1 MSVPRKR
8 PGYVMRKGNWICQK
22 CSFHNFD
29 IQNVCKECGDSK
41 CNGLIM
47 DKTNM
52 HCVRWRKKRKKKAQV
67 MSSELVD
74 IYNDDITLHTR
85 LKEWS
90 EVNPY
95 GKVVKVE
102 MDKCIWP
109 QYLIHRGIKGIKSGA
124 KIHTNL
130 TKWKY
135 FKINLGTA
143 TKLKDKEWLG
153 IKQDAKCRL
162 NIVARQC
169 ISAALSTVAQ
179 YNDCD
184 RTLGSHGAVWSM
196 PCGRAFELCALIYQP
211 EGALQQWVHKD
222 GHMKYTLPDNEEI
235 VYYSYFLNVIVPL
248 KGDIPTLF
256 RGNDR
261 KLHASSS
268 CGNDEIRVFNGGA
281 WHAGAANETGEGVW
295 KLFLGL
301 VPENYIALGSFPIFE
316 DDVGKSAAKQKD
328 RILLLVNSE

>member
-1 MSVPRKR
+1 MSVPKKKKR
-8 PGYVMRKGNWICQK
+8 PKVKRSAYVTRKGNWNCQ
-22 CSFHNFD
+22 CGYHNFAGKT
-29 IQNVCKECGDSK
+29 VCNKCGDDIT
-41 CNGLIM
+41 NGQIL

-52 HCVRWRKKRKKKAQV
+52 TCRRWRKKKMNKAKG
-67 MSSELVD
+67 MS
-74 IYNDDITLHTR
+74 NDDITLHTR
-85 LKEWS
+85 LMEWS

-109 QYLIHRGIKGIKSGA
+109 QYLIHRGINGINSSGA
-124 KIHTNL
+124 HIHTNIS
-130 TKWKY
+130 KWKY

-143 TKLKDKEWLG
+143 TTLKDNEWLG

-196 PCGRAFELCALIYQP
+196 PCGRAFELCSLIHQP
-211 EGALQQWVHKD
+211 KGSAVQWVHKD
-222 GHMKYTLPDNEEI
+222 GHMKYELPDNDKI

-268 CGNDEIRVFNGGA
+268 CGSDEIRVFNGGA

-301 VPENYIALGSFPIFE
+301 VPENYETQGGFPIFE
-316 DDVGKSAAKQKD
+316 DGVGKDAAKQKD
-328 RILLLVNSE
+328 RILLIANSE